1 MLWGIQRVKPQAAYD
16 LTVDRIRRQI
26 HSGLLLPSE
35 KLPAERQ
42 LSDDF
47 GISRV
52 TLREALRVLETDRYI
67 TIKRG
72 SQGGAF
78 VAEHDDLGSLAAKRI
93 ARKPS
98 DAMRVLEFLCSN
110 EETATG
116 LATVRGGVPEFKRM
130 QSALDMIERVE
141 GPAELKQGETLY
153 HLALGQASQNT
164 LFAAAIADGMSELF
178 MPYPDV
184 DFGNMRNASALWHR
198 KLLAAIMDGNR
209 DMALETLGEIH
220 DLWWRQMRNFS
231 RKAA

>member
-1 MLWGIQRVKPQAAYD
+1 MLWGIERVKPQAAYD
-16 LTVDRIRRQI
+16 MTVDRIRGQI

-78 VAEHDDLGSLAAKRI
+78 VAGHSELETLATKRI
-93 ARKPS
+93 ARKPA
-98 DAMRVLEFLCSN
+98 DAMRVLEFVCSN
-110 EETATG
+110 EQTATG
-116 LATVRGGVPEFKRM
+116 LATVRGGVAEFKRM
-130 QSALDMIERVE
+130 QSALDMIERVTSA
-141 GPAELKQGETLY
+141 AELKQAETLY
-153 HLALGQASQNT
+153 HLALGQASQNK

-178 MPYPDV
+178 MPYPDLNFS
-184 DFGNMRNASALWHR
+184 DTRTASAHWHG
-198 KLLAAIMDGNR
+198 KLLAAVMDTDKEGSLA
-209 DMALETLGEIH
+209 ALSEIH